1 MVGQPTKPNF
11 DPNYAQPPGPPPES
25 YPYPPHTHHTPP
37 RVRLR
42 AACARCVKGGLYCDF
57 QLGRFLDANLHANST
72 QTSTRTRRELDANS
86 TRTPRESVVLK
97 RDFGGFENQILRIIF
112 QGRWGEPRHPF
123 LPPHSHGCWCPWY
136 QHSGRARACWENI

>member
-1 MVGQPTKPNF
+1 M
-11 DPNYAQPPGPPPES
+11 D
-25 YPYPPHTHHTPP
+25 
-37 RVRLR
+37 
-42 AACARCVKGGLYCDF
+42 DF
-57 QLGRFLDANLHANST
+57 WSANQRN
-72 QTSTRTRRELDANS
+72 QTSTRTMLNPQAPHRSRTHTHPTPTTPRPACASARRVHAALRAVYTQRRVHAALREDLRRKPPRELDANS
-86 TRTPRESVVLK
+86 PRTPRETVVLK